1 MRNTESLYCEYARSF
16 LKRLVETLSLMGAR
30 VYRAWARNP
39 LLLIVAPWLVS
50 GLTIAHADTVDDLL
64 AAEIQK
70 HHLPGLAVAVV
81 RDGHIIKTAAYGL
94 ADLELNVAATP
105 KTVFQIQSITK
116 TFTATAILLLADEG
130 KLSLADSA
138 AKHLEGTPD
147 SWKDITIRHLLNHTS
162 GIKDFINDPTASL
175 RLEVTEEEVLRS
187 LVGRPLNFTPGERY
201 AYSNSNYHLLAMII
215 RKLTGKWYADFLVE
229 RIFVPLGMTNTRP
242 VSLSAII
249 PNRASGYFWTGT
261 GYRKGD
267 FIAESILS
275 YGGGGILSTAPDMA
289 LWAQA
294 MMSGNLLKPEAIAQ
308 AWTPARLN
316 NGHNTGY
323 GFGWAVG
330 DVEGHREIN
339 HSGGHATGFTSHLG
353 IYPEDRLAV
362 VVLVNRGGANPGAI
376 ARRVAACYLP
386 VLAPRPEKPIED
398 REPQTAALLRDC
410 ISRAAELRLEEARFT
425 PEMWQVLESQK
436 GQIQAQIQA
445 LGALKSIE
453 LFSRRED
460 GGLRT
465 SRYRATFAQGI
476 LMISMSLNPDG
487 QIAGLVSSPLD

>member
-1 MRNTESLYCEYARSF
+1 MTTHHRNLD
-16 LKRLVETLSLMGAR
+16 RLFHDT
-30 VYRAWARNP
+30 P
-39 LLLIVAPWLVS
+39 LLLLV
-50 GLTIAHADTVDDLL
+50 GLLLPMMSAQACADAVDEFL

-70 HHLPGLAVAVV
+70 RHLPALAVAVV
-81 RDGHIIKTAAYGL
+81 RDGQIIKTAAFGL
-94 ADLELNVAATP
+94 ADLELNVPATP

-116 TFTATAILLLADEG
+116 TFTAAAILLLADEG
-130 KLSLADSA
+130 KLKLDDPVAR
-138 AKHLEGTPD
+138 HLEGTPD
-147 SWKDITIRHLLNHTS
+147 PWKEITLRHLLNHTS

-187 LVGRPLNFTPGERY
+187 LAGRPLNFTPGERY

-215 RKLTGKWYADFLVE
+215 RKLTGKWYGDFLSE

-267 FIAESILS
+267 FVAESILS

-289 LWAQA
+289 VWALT
-294 MMSGNLLKPEAIAQ
+294 MMSGKLLKPETIAQ

-316 NGHNTGY
+316 NGQNAGY
-323 GFGWAVG
+323 GFGWAIG

-425 PEMWQVLESQK
+425 PEMWQVLEPQK
-436 GQIQAQIQA
+436 GQVQAQIQA

-453 LFSRRED
+453 LLSRRED

-476 LMISMSLNPDG
+476 LMISMTLNPDG
-487 QIAGLVSSPLD
+487 QIAGLMSSPLD